1 MEAPTAPYSMWEGGS
16 VGSKASVLCVCVHG
30 QFGKP
35 LVYEITQAIS
45 YSNKL
50 ERCSGVTM
58 PLDLKGEICFW
69 LPRGFLC

>member
-1 MEAPTAPYSMWEGGS
+1 MLEAKP
-16 VGSKASVLCVCVHG
+16 LCCVCVCPWTIWE
-30 QFGKP
+30 P